1 MKGKRS
7 RKMLKRKKNEGLIS
21 YFKRWADQ
29 DQTVNPIEDKKPKW
43 GPIGV
48 SWNLWRK
55 INGIIDEL

>member
-1 MKGKRS
+1 MKKKS
-7 RKMLKRKKNEGLIS
+7 KKMLKRKKDEGLVA

-29 DQTVNPIEDKKPKW
+29 NQNFNPTTAKEPKW

-55 INGIIDEL
+55 LNGIVDEL

>member
-1 MKGKRS
+1 MKRKKPK
-7 RKMLKRKKNEGLIS
+7 KMLKRKKNEGLIS

-29 DQTVNPIEDKKPKW
+29 DQSVISIETKEPKW